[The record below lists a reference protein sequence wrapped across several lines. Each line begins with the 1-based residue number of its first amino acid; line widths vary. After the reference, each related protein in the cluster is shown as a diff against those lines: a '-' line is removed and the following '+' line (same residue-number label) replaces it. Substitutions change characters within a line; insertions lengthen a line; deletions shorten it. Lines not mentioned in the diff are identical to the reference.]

1 MGNKT
6 IIIIGGLG
14 LLGKEIVKHFS
25 LKNFNIVVIDN
36 RTLSKQI
43 PEYFKKVSFYNS
55 DITKINLIKKTFE
68 KIKKKFKRIDVIIN
82 CSYPKNNNYGAKF
95 EKLKQKDLKENLFL
109 QLGTAILIAQISLK
123 IFLKQKFGN
132 FIMVSSIQGISS
144 PKFEHYK
151 NTKMSSPIEYTAS
164 KSGIISITKYLAK
177 YYKNRNIR
185 INCISPGGIKDK
197 QPKKFIKKYREA
209 CLSKGLLNPGD
220 IVGTIE
226 FLISKESSYIN
237 GQNIVIDDG
246 WSL

>member
-1 MGNKT
+1 M
-6 IIIIGGLG
+6 
-14 LLGKEIVKHFS
+14 
-25 LKNFNIVVIDN
+25 
-36 RTLSKQI
+36 
-43 PEYFKKVSFYNS
+43 
-55 DITKINLIKKTFE
+55 IKKTFE

-123 IFLKQKFGN
+123 FFLKQKFGN